1 MITKRFTIS
10 NITRQHAIRGTI
22 GQIQIIM
29 SGSYLQLITTSWLI
43 VLSLHLLL
51 LPMMVLVVTGFH
63 NNNNLLPTTH
73 RHRHLLLCNQKKST
87 IRIFN
92 TKNDDDTQPIIENN
106 DNDNDDK
113 KSSSIL
119 SPTSSSS
126 SSASSLGEG
135 FNPLD
140 YRRSNTGVLSSTK
153 STRISVRSVRMA
165 ALTNELLNAL
175 GDENAIRIILQDNRD
190 FLLEPLE
197 EDDILVVRKPI
208 KSKFK
213 LIFKLNRLHCLS
225 RFINSTYIK
234 WEFCP
239 TD

>member
-10 NITRQHAIRGTI
+10 NITRQHSIRGTI
-22 GQIQIIM
+22 VQIQIIM

-51 LPMMVLVVTGFH
+51 LPVMVLVVTGFH

-106 DNDNDDK
+106 DNDNDDDDK

-119 SPTSSSS
+119 SPTSSS

-197 EDDILVVRKPI
+197 EDDILVVRKTV

-213 LIFKLNRLHCLS
+213 LKFKLNKLHGLS
-225 RFINSTYIK
+225 RFINST
-234 WEFCP
+234 
-239 TD
+239 

>member
-1 MITKRFTIS
+1 
-10 NITRQHAIRGTI
+10 
-22 GQIQIIM
+22 M

-51 LPMMVLVVTGFH
+51 LPVMVLVVTGFH

-106 DNDNDDK
+106 DNDNDDDDK

-119 SPTSSSS
+119 SPTSSS

-197 EDDILVVRKPI
+197 EDDILVVRKTV

-213 LIFKLNRLHCLS
+213 LIFKLNRLHRLS

-234 WEFCP
+234 WENCP

>member
-10 NITRQHAIRGTI
+10 NITRQHSIRGTI
-22 GQIQIIM
+22 VQIQIIM

-51 LPMMVLVVTGFH
+51 LPVMVLVVTGFH

-106 DNDNDDK
+106 DNDDDDK

-119 SPTSSSS
+119 SPTSSS

-197 EDDILVVRKPI
+197 EDDILVVRKTV
-208 KSKFK
+208 KAKFK
-213 LIFKLNRLHCLS
+213 LKFKLNGLHGLS
-225 RFINSTYIK
+225 RFINST
-234 WEFCP
+234 
-239 TD
+239 

>member
-1 MITKRFTIS
+1 
-10 NITRQHAIRGTI
+10 
-22 GQIQIIM
+22 M

-51 LPMMVLVVTGFH
+51 LPVMVLVVTGFH

-73 RHRHLLLCNQKKST
+73 RHRHLLLCNQKKPT

-92 TKNDDDTQPIIENN
+92 TKNDDDTQPIIVNN
-106 DNDNDDK
+106 DNDNDDDDK

-119 SPTSSSS
+119 SPTSS

-153 STRISVRSVRMA
+153 STRISVRSIRMA

-197 EDDILVVRKPI
+197 EDDILVVRKTV
-208 KSKFK
+208 KSKF
-213 LIFKLNRLHCLS
+213 
-225 RFINSTYIK
+225 
-234 WEFCP
+234 
-239 TD
+239 

>member
-1 MITKRFTIS
+1 
-10 NITRQHAIRGTI
+10 
-22 GQIQIIM
+22 M
-29 SGSYLQLITTSWLI
+29 SGSYLQLTTTSWLI

-51 LPMMVLVVTGFH
+51 LPVMVLVVTGFQ

-73 RHRHLLLCNQKKST
+73 RHRHLLLCNQKRST

-92 TKNDDDTQPIIENN
+92 NENDDDTQPIIENN
-106 DNDNDDK
+106 DNDNDDDDK

-197 EDDILVVRKPI
+197 EDDILVVRKTV
-208 KSKFK
+208 KSKSK
-213 LIFKLNRLHCLS
+213 LKFKLNRLHGLS
-225 RFINSTYIK
+225 RFINST
-234 WEFCP
+234 
-239 TD
+239 

>member
-1 MITKRFTIS
+1 
-10 NITRQHAIRGTI
+10 
-22 GQIQIIM
+22 
-29 SGSYLQLITTSWLI
+29 
-43 VLSLHLLL
+43 
-51 LPMMVLVVTGFH
+51 MVLVVTGFQ

-73 RHRHLLLCNQKKST
+73 RHRHLLLCNQKRST

-92 TKNDDDTQPIIENN
+92 NENDDDTQPIIENN
-106 DNDNDDK
+106 DNDNDDDDK

-197 EDDILVVRKPI
+197 EDDILVVRKTV

-213 LIFKLNRLHCLS
+213 LKFKLIRLQGLS
-225 RFINSTYIK
+225 RFINST
-234 WEFCP
+234 
-239 TD
+239 

>member
-1 MITKRFTIS
+1 
-10 NITRQHAIRGTI
+10 
-22 GQIQIIM
+22 
-29 SGSYLQLITTSWLI
+29 
-43 VLSLHLLL
+43 
-51 LPMMVLVVTGFH
+51 MVVVVTGFH

-106 DNDNDDK
+106 DNDDDDK

-119 SPTSSSS
+119 PPTS

-153 STRISVRSVRMA
+153 STRISIRSVRMA

-197 EDDILVVRKPI
+197 EDDILVVRKTV

-213 LIFKLNRLHCLS
+213 LKFKLNRLHGLS
-225 RFINSTYIK
+225 RFINST
-234 WEFCP
+234 
-239 TD
+239 

>member
-10 NITRQHAIRGTI
+10 NITRQHSIRGTI
-22 GQIQIIM
+22 VQIQIIM

-51 LPMMVLVVTGFH
+51 LPVMVLVVTGFH

-73 RHRHLLLCNQKKST
+73 RHRHLLLCNQKRST

-92 TKNDDDTQPIIENN
+92 NENDDDTQPIIENN

-119 SPTSSSS
+119 SPTSSS

-197 EDDILVVRKPI
+197 EDDILVVRKTV

-213 LIFKLNRLHCLS
+213 LKFKLNRLHGLS
-225 RFINSTYIK
+225 RFINST
-234 WEFCP
+234 
-239 TD
+239 